1 MSSFVVATP
10 DAFAAASENLT
21 GIGSAIRQAHAAA
34 AGLDGNI
41 IAGLDSTGTSADVPT
56 ANNATATGGSG
67 GNGSSG
73 QTGFN
78 GTEGDVFAV
87 NSQNSDGQ
95 TGTGTNGANNP

>member
-67 GNGSSG
+67 